1 MRDQGCSTVGVIGGL
16 GPEATLDFFSKI
28 LAATPAAIDQDHI
41 HLLIDNNPKVPDR
54 NKAVAGVGPSPA
66 PALAAMARRL
76 EQAGADFLVMPCNAA
91 HAFQSAI
98 EAAVSI
104 PFVSIIE
111 ETCREV
117 VQRFPA
123 AQCVG
128 VLASTGCVDAE
139 LYQTAFARHG
149 ITVVVPVG
157 AERDA
162 FMQLV
167 YRVKSG
173 EKAHLFTHG
182 MRDIAEALADRGA
195 EVLVAGCTEVP
206 LVLGERDAPCPLV
219 DSTDVLVRATIQRA
233 RAGEWERPER
243 SG

>member
-1 MRDQGCSTVGVIGGL
+1 MRDEGYSTVGVIGGL

-28 LAATPAAIDQDHI
+28 LASTPAAIDQDHI
-41 HLLIDNNPKVPDR
+41 HLIIDNNPKVPDR

-76 EQAGADFLVMPCNAA
+76 EHAGADFLVMPCNAA

-98 EAAVSI
+98 ESAVSI

-111 ETCREV
+111 ETCGEV
-117 VQRFPA
+117 VRRFPA
-123 AQCVG
+123 VKCVG
-128 VLASTGCVDAE
+128 VLASTGCIDAE
-139 LYQTAFARHG
+139 LYQTAFARRG
-149 ITVVVPVG
+149 IAVVVPVA

-167 YRVKSG
+167 YRIKSG
-173 EKAHLFTHG
+173 ETAHLFADG
-182 MRDIAEALADRGA
+182 MRDIAAALVERGA

-206 LVLGERDAPCPLV
+206 LVLGERDVPRPLV
-219 DSTDVLVRATIQRA
+219 DSTDVLVRATIQSA
-233 RAGEWERPER
+233 RAGA
-243 SG
+243 